1 MEVEMPGLDGIAAV
15 KQLRDLGSRAKV
27 VMVSAHGGEEEVML
41 ALAVGAS
48 GYCLKTKDQARLLTA
63 VKCVFAGDVWLDA
76 GVASIVLRAVTTNA
90 LTKERHRPPDQEPL
104 SDRELEV
111 LEQLVEGHS
120 NQEIGRRLF
129 ISSDTVKTHIRH
141 IMEKMAVNDRTQVAV
156 KAVRQGLV

>member
-1 MEVEMPGLDGIAAV
+1 
-15 KQLRDLGSRAKV
+15 
-27 VMVSAHGGEEEVML
+27 
-41 ALAVGAS
+41 
-48 GYCLKTKDQARLLTA
+48 
-63 VKCVFAGDVWLDA
+63 
-76 GVASIVLRAVTTNA
+76 
-90 LTKERHRPPDQEPL
+90 
-104 SDRELEV
+104 LEV